1 MINWKKPELQEEIE
15 EIERTAVDLDIDTSK
30 LFEDAKKGKIIDLSD
45 DIWSKLDNTD
55 SWDIKSIEDARV
67 LADEYDKDIESLI
80 RGFELGKGSI
90 PAPIVL
96 KRQEGGYYLIAGNTR
111 LMVAR
116 AFGMIP
122 KILLV
127 EDNQEEGEQILQE
140 ILFES
145 IGQSIIVD
153 TIKNRNI
160 VKLDYHG
167 KNPGGSGMRTVEPVC
182 LGYNKRNRLVL
193 RVWDEA
199 GASHTG
205 FTGKQPLPGWRLL
218 RVDRIGSYNTTDEQ
232 FTQARPKYNPSG
244 DRSMSRVIVNAD
256 FNTPLPVEIAEPPSP
271 TTAEPIEPTAIVEP
285 VKQLTESRIY
295 KELFDF

>member
-1 MINWKKPELQEEIE
+1 MINWKKPDLQEEIE
-15 EIERTAVDLDIDTSK
+15 EIERTAVDLDIDASK

-45 DIWSKLDNTD
+45 DIWSKLHNTD

-80 RGFELGKGSI
+80 RGFESGKASI

-122 KILLV
+122 RIYLV

-140 ILFES
+140 ILFEA
-145 IGQSIIVD
+145 IGQSIIVG
-153 TIKNRNI
+153 TIKNKNI
-160 VKLDYHG
+160 VRLDYHG

-218 RVDRIGSYNTTDEQ
+218 RVDRIGSYNPTEEQ
-232 FTQARPKYNPSG
+232 FTQARPKYNPNG
-244 DRSMSRVIVNAD
+244 DRSMARVIVNAD
-256 FNTPLPVEIAEPPSP
+256 FSMPATPPVSPAQPS
-271 TTAEPIEPTAIVEP
+271 EPIEGTNP
-285 VKQLTESRIY
+285 VKELTESRIY
-295 KELFDF
+295 EGLFID

>member
-1 MINWKKPELQEEIE
+1 MINWKKPDLQEEIE
-15 EIERTAVDLDIDTSK
+15 EIERTAVDLDIDASK

-80 RGFELGKGSI
+80 RGFESGKASI
-90 PAPIVL
+90 PTPIVL

-122 KILLV
+122 KIYLV
-127 EDNQEEGEQILQE
+127 EDNQEEGEHILQE
-140 ILFES
+140 ILFEA
-145 IGQSIIVD
+145 IGQSIIVG
-153 TIKNRNI
+153 TIKNKNI
-160 VKLDYHG
+160 VNLDYHG

-218 RVDRIGSYNTTDEQ
+218 RVDRIVSYNPTEEQ

-244 DRSMSRVIVNAD
+244 DRSMARVIVNAD
-256 FNTPLPVEIAEPPSP
+256 FSMPVTPPVSPAQPSV
-271 TTAEPIEPTAIVEP
+271 PIEGTSS
-285 VKQLTESRIY
+285 VKELTESRIY
-295 KELFDF
+295 KGLFID

>member
-1 MINWKKPELQEEIE
+1 MINWKKPDLEEEIE
-15 EIERTAVDLDIDTSK
+15 EIERTAIVLDIDASK

-80 RGFELGKGSI
+80 RGFESGKASM
-90 PAPIVL
+90 PAPIIL

-127 EDNQEEGEQILQE
+127 EDNQQERERILQE

-145 IGQSIIVD
+145 IGQNIIAD
-153 TIKNRNI
+153 TIKNKNI

-167 KNPGGSGMRTVEPVC
+167 KNPGGSGTRTVEPVC

-218 RVDRIGSYNTTDEQ
+218 RVDRIGSYNPTDEQ
-232 FTQARPKYNPSG
+232 FTQARPNYNPSG
-244 DRSMSRVIVNAD
+244 DRSMARVIVNAD
-256 FNTPLPVEIAEPPSP
+256 FSMPVTPPVSPAQPS
-271 TTAEPIEPTAIVEP
+271 EPIAGTGP
-285 VKQLTESRIY
+285 VKELTESRIH
-295 KELFDF
+295 KGLFID